1 MCEKLRCACDRT
13 AAECMASAFYN
24 ESLKSPHGQ
33 KCQEEKIFCRGDPSE
48 RPAVGTEMATG
59 ISSSEESSEEEGPL
73 WSVLRRAKRE
83 AHRPAGNSR
92 TGQREGR

>member
-1 MCEKLRCACDRT
+1 MCEKLLCACDRT

-24 ESLKSPHGQ
+24 ESLKFPHGQ
-33 KCQEEKIFCRGDPSE
+33 KCQEEKILCQSDPSE
-48 RPAVGTEMATG
+48 RPAVGSEIAAG

-73 WSVLRRAKRE
+73 WSVLRRGKRE
-83 AHRPAGNSR
+83 THRPVGNSR